1 MTIGEFEDRIAEKLD
16 IHTPSAFGLYEVAL
30 TEEERFIQ
38 ILLLFVFF
46 FLFFSSYYYFIV
58 VVLFYRY

>member
-46 FLFFSSYYYFIV
+46 FLFFYYYYFIV
-58 VVLFYRY
+58 AVLFYRY